1 MARVGGG
8 RPGGGKG
15 TGTRGA
21 AKGAGKGLK
30 GTGLRGRREKV
41 RSKTLKD
48 SSRRWLER
56 HINDPFVR
64 RAQAEGWRSR
74 AAFKLIE
81 ADERFGLL
89 RRGARVVDLG
99 AAPGGWAQVASKR
112 TGSTGESPLV
122 VGIDLLPIDPIPGV
136 VLREG
141 DFLDDD
147 AESFLLGT
155 LDGAPDL
162 VMSDMAAATIGHRRT
177 DHLRTIALG
186 EAAADFAIRSLAPG
200 GAFLM
205 KTFQGGTERTL
216 LDTLKRNFEAVH
228 HFKPDSSRKESPEL
242 YLLARGFRGRRDGG
256 ADGGADGG
264 TDG

>member
-1 MARVGGG
+1 MARGSGRAGGG
-8 RPGGGKG
+8 SGDSS
-15 TGTRGA
+15 
-21 AKGAGKGLK
+21 KGLK

-81 ADERFGLL
+81 ADERYGLL
-89 RRGARVVDLG
+89 RRGARVIDLG
-99 AAPGGWAQVASKR
+99 AAPGGWAQVAAKR
-112 TGSTGESPLV
+112 TGSTGDAPLV
-122 VGIDLLPIDPIPGV
+122 VGIDLLPIDPIPGT
-136 VLREG
+136 VLHEG
-141 DFLDDD
+141 DFLDDA
-147 AESFLLGT
+147 AEALLLGT
-155 LDGAPDL
+155 LDGPPDL

-177 DHLRTIALG
+177 DHLRTVALG

-216 LDTLKRNFEAVH
+216 LDALKRDFAGVH

-242 YLLARGFRGRRDGG
+242 YLLARGFRGTRATGEG
-256 ADGGADGG
+256 EG
-264 TDG
+264 T